1 MPSVD
6 LTADYKKVQDKITA
20 NKTYVNLKSD
30 YNRLQKNAGDSFEDL
45 KSDVTS
51 SIENV
56 KKDVDRYQ
64 KQVKDQISQ
73 LLDINNLSSP
83 NGSNTVRYLK
93 KTLLVAIKN
102 IEPKISEILL
112 EEVVNILGCD
122 QQQTFNPG
130 PIYIRVSAVDFAGL
144 LKNDPN
150 EKPGL
155 LLYEKLP
162 ANQPQVY
169 PFSMNKELWN
179 RIQSSSPYSV
189 DYGTFYKGQSGQD
202 LFDIQFVDTNAI
214 GVTGPWFKIDLQ
226 NRTGGINKVGE
237 FLADYYKTIRIVD
250 FKVVITSIMEALT
263 GAISIKANIGLV
275 EVEDQKKF
283 EAIVQRILGLCFD
296 NRRQIDVSGIAKLG
310 ELDNVDESFFE
321 FTDIQLRQ
329 IEQEVSNIKNGV
341 VEFLDCTDVK
351 LPVNTNDIIDGLGQ
365 MNFIPDDDEIT
376 VANNITDALINNP
389 EWVKL
394 GIRGNIEAS
403 VNFRFV
409 KLMVQGLISGLLL
422 PKVLLPVFIMLK
434 ALGQYIDEQIQSF
447 MDFLRLLK
455 SKIINLISRIGGLLV
470 QEIFNII
477 KKDIK
482 NLIQQIILDVVRE
495 KADKR
500 IIMILKLIQ
509 LLITVAQ
516 FIRDWRECKSVVDE
530 LLWLLR
536 IATSGW
542 GGEIPLP
549 LLFASRLLD
558 GFSSTR
564 AFIGTIEE
572 LQKIGIPT
580 GPMPDGSPN
589 LTVLSIFSQL
599 KASAAE
605 EAENGKVQLAVPPL
619 AMTPA
624 GLTVPQSAFG
634 KKF

>member
-1 MPSVD
+1 M
-6 LTADYKKVQDKITA
+6 
-20 NKTYVNLKSD
+20 
-30 YNRLQKNAGDSFEDL
+30 
-45 KSDVTS
+45 
-51 SIENV
+51 
-56 KKDVDRYQ
+56 
-64 KQVKDQISQ
+64 
-73 LLDINNLSSP
+73 
-83 NGSNTVRYLK
+83 
-93 KTLLVAIKN
+93 
-102 IEPKISEILL
+102 
-112 EEVVNILGCD
+112 
-122 QQQTFNPG
+122 
-130 PIYIRVSAVDFAGL
+130 
-144 LKNDPN
+144 
-150 EKPGL
+150 
-155 LLYEKLP
+155 
-162 ANQPQVY
+162 
-169 PFSMNKELWN
+169 
-179 RIQSSSPYSV
+179 
-189 DYGTFYKGQSGQD
+189 
-202 LFDIQFVDTNAI
+202 
-214 GVTGPWFKIDLQ
+214 
-226 NRTGGINKVGE
+226 
-237 FLADYYKTIRIVD
+237 
-250 FKVVITSIMEALT
+250 
-263 GAISIKANIGLV
+263 
-275 EVEDQKKF
+275 
-283 EAIVQRILGLCFD
+283 
-296 NRRQIDVSGIAKLG
+296 SGIAKLG